1 MERTEAIGT
10 GSHDMKCPFCNHIED
25 KVVDSRESRDGDA
38 IRRRRQCL
46 GCERRFTTY
55 ERIDEVPYMVIKK
68 DGRREKFDRQKVLA
82 GLLKACEKRPVSMG
96 KLAELVDQ
104 VEAKVT
110 DSPDREISTTE
121 IGEMLIEALRDLD
134 KIAYVR
140 FASVYR
146 DFQDEEAF
154 FNELKN
160 LMRHKL
166 P

>member
-1 MERTEAIGT
+1 
-10 GSHDMKCPFCNHIED
+10 MKCPFCNHLED
-25 KVVDSRESRDGDA
+25 KVIDSRESREGEA

-46 GCERRFTTY
+46 ACEKRFTTY

-68 DGRREKFDRQKVLA
+68 DGRREKFDRQKVLN
-82 GLLKACEKRPVSMG
+82 GLLKACEKRPISMAR
-96 KLAELVDQ
+96 LSDLVNQ

-121 IGEMLIEALRDLD
+121 VGELLMDSLREFD

-146 DFQDEEAF
+146 DFQDEQAF
-154 FNELKN
+154 LNEIKT
-160 LMRHKL
+160 LMRQKVL
-166 P
+166 

>member
-1 MERTEAIGT
+1 
-10 GSHDMKCPFCNHIED
+10 MKCPFCNHLQD
-25 KVVDSRESRDGDA
+25 KVVDSRESKEGDA
-38 IRRRRQCL
+38 IRRRRECL
-46 GCERRFTTY
+46 ACERRYTTY
-55 ERIDEVPYMVIKK
+55 ERIDEVPYMVVKK
-68 DGRREKFDRQKVLA
+68 DGRREKFDRQKVLS

-96 KLAELVDQ
+96 KLSEMVNQ
-104 VEAKVT
+104 VESKVS

-121 IGEMLIEALRDLD
+121 VGEFLMESLRELD

-146 DFQDEEAF
+146 DFQDEQAF

-160 LMRHKL
+160 LMRQKL